1 MARASTLESL
11 RATARS
17 PRVRAV
23 ALQSFSSGLP
33 LGLVWILVP
42 AWLAYRHVNIKTIG
56 LFSLAQA
63 PWNFKF
69 LWAPLMDRFSLPFL
83 GRKRSWIVL
92 SQLLLVG
99 GVLALAYEAR
109 DPSVLAVAGLATF
122 IAFASATQDIAIDA
136 YAVEALEPDEMGL
149 AVGARVSVYRLA
161 MYLSG
166 ALAITLGARWGWP
179 VVLAGLALLFVPM
192 IAVVAAAPEPVEPP
206 ARPQSLR
213 QAVWEPLAGIFRM
226 HRALEILAFVLLY
239 KLGENLATA
248 LTRPFLIQRGFS
260 PADVG
265 IATATIGLAATLVGT
280 LAGGLATTRFG
291 LGRALWVAGAL
302 QALGCLGYAGVDQ
315 LGGPLSASLVDP
327 HRLAMYL
334 AVGCEATFQGL
345 AAGALDVLLL
355 RLTSRSFSATQYAI
369 FSSLFALGRVIV
381 GPLAGYSVAALG
393 WTPFFCLTVAASVPG
408 LVLLH
413 RFAPMGAAEPALER
427 AELEVPPPFLDNP

>member
-11 RATARS
+11 RAATRS

-33 LGLVWILVP
+33 LGLVWIFLP

-56 LFSLAQA
+56 LFSLAQM

-83 GRKRSWIVL
+83 GRKRSWIVV
-92 SQLLLVG
+92 SQILLVAG
-99 GVLALAYEAR
+99 TLALAVEAR
-109 DPSVLAVAGLATF
+109 DPSVLAVAALATF
-122 IAFASATQDIAIDA
+122 VAFASASQDIAVDA
-136 YAVEALEPDEMGL
+136 YAVEALEPGELGL

-179 VVLAGLALLFVPM
+179 PVLAGIALLFVPM
-192 IAVVAAAPEPVEPP
+192 IGVVVAAPEPTLPP
-206 ARPQSLR
+206 APPASLR
-213 QAVWEPLAGIFRM
+213 QAVWEPLLGIFRM
-226 HRALEILAFVLLY
+226 HRAREILAFVLLY

-248 LTRPFLIQRGFS
+248 LTRPFLIEKGFS

-265 IATATIGLAATLVGT
+265 VATATIGLAATLAGT
-280 LAGGLATTRFG
+280 FAGGLATDRLG
-291 LGRALWVAGAL
+291 LGRTLWIAGGL
-302 QALGCLGYAGVDQ
+302 QAVGCLGYAAIDA
-315 LGGPLSASLVDP
+315 LGGPSSAALFDP

-334 AVGCEATFQGL
+334 AVGTEATFQGV

-369 FSSLFALGRVIV
+369 FSSLFALGRVVV

-393 WTPFFCLTVAASVPG
+393 WTPFFFLTVAASLPG
-408 LVLLH
+408 LAFLQ
-413 RFAPMGAAEPALER
+413 RFAPLGEAEPRLER
-427 AELEVPPPFLDNP
+427 AELAVPRVD